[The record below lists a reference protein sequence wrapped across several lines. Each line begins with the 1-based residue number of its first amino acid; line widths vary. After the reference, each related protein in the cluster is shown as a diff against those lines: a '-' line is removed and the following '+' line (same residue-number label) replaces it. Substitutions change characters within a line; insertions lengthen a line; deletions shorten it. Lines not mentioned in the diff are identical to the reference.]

1 MDVQKAIRMAVDT
14 GKVLLGV
21 RDSLRSINN
30 GESKLV
36 VVASNTPVDV
46 SLDVK
51 RRAKLAGIPVYEFKG
66 TSMELG
72 SASGR
77 PYPVSVMSIIE
88 PGDSTILS
96 VVEE

>member
-21 RDSLRSINN
+21 RDSLRSINS
-30 GESKLV
+30 GESKLI
-36 VVASNTPVDV
+36 VVASNTPMDV

-51 RRAKLAGIPVYEFKG
+51 RRAKLAGIPVYVFEG